1 MLASEIVLTIFLF
14 LLPASLLGI
23 LFLSFRYYRKK
34 SQKQLTRKQS
44 EIEQAY
50 DELLTIW
57 NRDRYLEHK
66 TITKWLQNWSHLEPL
81 IAKSVN
87 SKLSNL
93 ELKSIVTRLL
103 SVLKNSEDEVSH
115 RNESFIQKETVE
127 FKELFNSVEKYPLT
141 QNQIRSIITDEFS
154 NLVIAGAGTV
164 RQAPSLGRQH
174 IF

>member
-1 MLASEIVLTIFLF
+1 MLKSEMALTVF
-14 LLPASLLGI
+14 LLLLPVFSLGI
-23 LFLSFRYYRKK
+23 LFLSIRYYRKR
-34 SQKQLTRKQS
+34 SERQLTSKEP

-50 DELLTIW
+50 NELQTIW

-93 ELKSIVTRLL
+93 ELKSKVTRLL
-103 SVLKNSEDEVSH
+103 SVLKNSEEEVSH

-127 FKELFNSVEKYPLT
+127 FKELFNSVEKYPLI

-154 NLVIAGAGTV
+154 
-164 RQAPSLGRQH
+164 S
-174 IF
+174 